1 MGIAVDTNVLVALW
15 NPDDFL
21 NTAARTALDA
31 GVARGELVI
40 CGPVYAELIAFPT
53 RSESF
58 LDEFLA
64 DTGIRVDW
72 DVSESIWRLAGR
84 AYKQY
89 SVRRRRQGDSPR
101 RILADFLIGA
111 HALHNRME
119 LLTFDSRLYRF
130 AFPQLRILSA

>member
-58 LDEFLA
+58 LDEFLV

-89 SVRRRRQGDSPR
+89 SVRRRRQGTPLGEFS
-101 RILADFLIGA
+101 RIF
-111 HALHNRME
+111 
-119 LLTFDSRLYRF
+119 
-130 AFPQLRILSA
+130 

>member
-1 MGIAVDTNVLVALW
+1 MTCAAVSNAYGHAVDTNVLVALW

-58 LDEFLA
+58 LDEFLV

-84 AYKQY
+84 AYKT
-89 SVRRRRQGDSPR
+89 VFCSPTNSGGR
-101 RILADFLIGA
+101 ALGEFSRIF
-111 HALHNRME
+111 
-119 LLTFDSRLYRF
+119 
-130 AFPQLRILSA
+130 